1 MQLTIHSSFPD
12 QVLSKIINN
21 SSQSFL
27 LKLTGFG
34 EAEMI
39 EYYDQIITT
48 EKKVDSLIH
57 ISSVINNS

>member
-1 MQLTIHSSFPD
+1 MIYAEF
-12 QVLSKIINN
+12 I
-21 SSQSFL
+21 
-27 LKLTGFG
+27 TGERDLDNWNIFVNEFKASG
-34 EAEMI
+34 GIELREKMI

>member
-1 MQLTIHSSFPD
+1 MAYAEFITGERGLNDWD
-12 QVLSKIINN
+12 QFVYEFESRGGIELQEK
-21 SSQSFL
+21 
-27 LKLTGFG
+27 
-34 EAEMI
+34 MI